1 VCCNGVSYERVYYVI
16 MLLFLGSAWALEQY
30 WVHLVPHLEECLLG
44 APNMNCEFIFWG
56 IPWFHRFLFEL
67 LPVETCLKG
76 QSPYRVHLVPHFE
89 ESALA
94 GSMNYISLVIWGGN
108 SQNIFPIFI
117 CCRFELAMRGRVIT
131 WWWAASFSTR
141 RWRWRCSH
149 SSLPNADFGYFQPSV
164 YCWRWSL
171 WNEVGF
177 RLLIIL
183 KQICF
188 VMHFNFNT
196 GLWSSWKLT
205 LIWCIMYSISTL
217 GCDQVESW
225 HEFDA

>member
-1 VCCNGVSYERVYYVI
+1 
-16 MLLFLGSAWALEQY
+16 
-30 WVHLVPHLEECLLG
+30 
-44 APNMNCEFIFWG
+44 
-56 IPWFHRFLFEL
+56 
-67 LPVETCLKG
+67 
-76 QSPYRVHLVPHFE
+76 
-89 ESALA
+89 
-94 GSMNYISLVIWGGN
+94 MNYISLVIWGGT

-117 CCRFELAMRGRVIT
+117 CCRFELAMRGRAIS

-141 RWRWRCSH
+141 RWRWRCSR

-164 YCWRWSL
+164 YCRCWSL

-205 LIWCIMYSISTL
+205 PIWCIMYSISNTGL
-217 GCDQVESW
+217 WSCWKLKPIWCIIYSISNTGLWSCWKLTPIWCIMYSISNTGLWSSW
-225 HEFDA
+225 KLTPIWCIM